1 MLFVEFNAIL
11 QSYSFIVLVLVFFD
25 TCTKLYF
32 SKKITFK
39 HILECI
45 CFPIVMALIVLV
57 PITKTIGFIKE
68 LVLMYIY
75 VRRAYVFISNTQ
87 GLNNEEL
94 IDCICKNF
102 LKEDSLDI
110 KFYEN
115 DEDIHLE

>member
-11 QSYSFIVLVLVFFD
+11 QSYIFIVLVLVFFD

-45 CFPIVMALIVLV
+45 CFPIVMMLIILV

-75 VRRAYVFISNTQ
+75 IRRAYVFISTTQ
-87 GLNNEEL
+87 DLSNEEL
-94 IDCICKNF
+94 KDCICK
-102 LKEDSLDI
+102 KKKKKDSLDI
-110 KFYEN
+110 KFYVN
-115 DEDIHLE
+115 EDIHLE

>member
-1 MLFVEFNAIL
+1 
-11 QSYSFIVLVLVFFD
+11 
-25 TCTKLYF
+25 
-32 SKKITFK
+32 
-39 HILECI
+39 
-45 CFPIVMALIVLV
+45 MALIILV

-75 VRRAYVFISNTQ
+75 VRRAYKFILNTH
-87 GLNNEEL
+87 GLSNEEL

-110 KFYEN
+110 KFYDN